1 MSSFSPF
8 SKEELF
14 PQEEMLEIR
23 KQKGELFIGLPKESY
38 LGEKRVCLTPDAVA
52 ALCSHGHRIVIETG
66 AGDHANY
73 SDRSYSEAGAKI
85 SSDVEEAFKC
95 SIVLKVAPPTEKE
108 IEYMNPKTILISSL
122 QLKTQNKSYLKSLT
136 NKQITAVAFDYIKD
150 ENETYPIVKSLSEIA
165 EVIVVAPSENKSA
178 ASSSLTIGKPLKPIQ
193 IEKNVYAID
202 ATPSDCVHLAL
213 CGFIKESIDLVVT
226 GINFGANLGD
236 DVIYSG
242 TVAGAIEGRFLG
254 LPSIAMS
261 LASWECKHFDTAGDV
276 AKLLVAQID
285 KAPLAYNTIIN
296 VNVPDIPMGEIKG
309 IKSTR
314 LGNRHKSEP
323 SIQDLKDPSLY
334 WIGENGKEAD
344 NGEGTDFH
352 AVSNNFVSVTP
363 LQIDLTKYPE
373 LKQVSEWLEDIDY

>member
-1 MSSFSPF
+1 M
-8 SKEELF
+8 
-14 PQEEMLEIR
+14 R
-23 KQKGELFIGLPKESY
+23 
-38 LGEKRVCLTPDAVA
+38 
-52 ALCSHGHRIVIETG
+52 
-66 AGDHANY
+66 
-73 SDRSYSEAGAKI
+73 
-85 SSDVEEAFKC
+85 
-95 SIVLKVAPPTEKE
+95 
-108 IEYMNPKTILISSL
+108 ILISNDDGYQADGII
-122 QLKTQNKSYLKSLT
+122 QLAKSLG
-136 NKQITAVAFDYIKD
+136 
-150 ENETYPIVKSLSEIA
+150 EIA

-193 IEKNVYAID
+193 IEKNVYVID
-202 ATPSDCVHLAL
+202 ATPSDWVHLAL

-226 GINFGANLGD
+226 GINSGANLGD

-254 LPSIAMS
+254 LPSIAIS
-261 LASWECKHFDTAGDV
+261 LASWECNYFETAGKI
-276 AKLLVAQID
+276 AKMLVKQID
-285 KAPLAYNTIIN
+285 KALLLKNTIIN
-296 VNVPDIPMGEIKG
+296 VNVPDIPMTEIKG

-323 SIQDLKDPSLY
+323 SIQDLKNPSLY

>member
-1 MSSFSPF
+1 MTAI
-8 SKEELF
+8 KADG
-14 PQEEMLEIR
+14 I
-23 KQKGELFIGLPKESY
+23 I
-38 LGEKRVCLTPDAVA
+38 
-52 ALCSHGHRIVIETG
+52 
-66 AGDHANY
+66 
-73 SDRSYSEAGAKI
+73 
-85 SSDVEEAFKC
+85 
-95 SIVLKVAPPTEKE
+95 
-108 IEYMNPKTILISSL
+108 
-122 QLKTQNKSYLKSLT
+122 QL
-136 NKQITAVAFDYIKD
+136 
-150 ENETYPIVKSLSEIA
+150 VKSLSEIA

-178 ASSSLTIGKPLKPIQ
+178 ASSSLTIGKALEPIQ

-261 LASWECKHFDTAGDV
+261 LASWECKHFETAGEI
-276 AKLLVAQID
+276 AKLLVAQIN
-285 KAPLAYNTIIN
+285 KAPLTNNTIIN
-296 VNVPDIPMGEIKG
+296 VNVPDIPMTEIKG

-323 SIQDLKDPSLY
+323 SIQDLKNPSLY

-363 LQIDLTKYPE
+363 LRD
-373 LKQVSEWLEDIDY
+373 

>member
-1 MSSFSPF
+1 M
-8 SKEELF
+8 
-14 PQEEMLEIR
+14 R
-23 KQKGELFIGLPKESY
+23 
-38 LGEKRVCLTPDAVA
+38 
-52 ALCSHGHRIVIETG
+52 
-66 AGDHANY
+66 
-73 SDRSYSEAGAKI
+73 
-85 SSDVEEAFKC
+85 
-95 SIVLKVAPPTEKE
+95 
-108 IEYMNPKTILISSL
+108 ILISNDYCYQAEGII
-122 QLKTQNKSYLKSLT
+122 QL
-136 NKQITAVAFDYIKD
+136 A
-150 ENETYPIVKSLSEIA
+150 KSLSEIA
-165 EVIVVAPSENKSA
+165 KVIVVAPSENKSA

-193 IEKNVYAID
+193 IKKNVYAID

-261 LASWECKHFDTAGDV
+261 LASWECKHFDTAGNI

-285 KAPLAYNTIIN
+285 KSPLAYNTIIN
-296 VNVPDIPMGEIKG
+296 VNVPDIPMTEING

-323 SIQDLKDPSLY
+323 SIQDLNDPSLY

-373 LKQVSEWLEDIDY
+373 IKQVSDWLDKINY

>member
-1 MSSFSPF
+1 M
-8 SKEELF
+8 
-14 PQEEMLEIR
+14 R
-23 KQKGELFIGLPKESY
+23 
-38 LGEKRVCLTPDAVA
+38 
-52 ALCSHGHRIVIETG
+52 
-66 AGDHANY
+66 
-73 SDRSYSEAGAKI
+73 
-85 SSDVEEAFKC
+85 
-95 SIVLKVAPPTEKE
+95 
-108 IEYMNPKTILISSL
+108 ILISNDDGYQADGII
-122 QLKTQNKSYLKSLT
+122 QLAKSLG
-136 NKQITAVAFDYIKD
+136 
-150 ENETYPIVKSLSEIA
+150 EIA

-261 LASWECKHFDTAGDV
+261 LASWECKHFDTAGEI

-285 KAPLAYNTIIN
+285 KAPLANNTIIN
-296 VNVPDIPMGEIKG
+296 VNVPDIPMTEIKG

-323 SIQDLKDPSLY
+323 SIQDLKNPSLY

-344 NGEGTDFH
+344 NGKGTDFH

-373 LKQVSEWLEDIDY
+373 LKPVSEWLEDIDY

>member
-1 MSSFSPF
+1 M
-8 SKEELF
+8 
-14 PQEEMLEIR
+14 R
-23 KQKGELFIGLPKESY
+23 
-38 LGEKRVCLTPDAVA
+38 
-52 ALCSHGHRIVIETG
+52 
-66 AGDHANY
+66 
-73 SDRSYSEAGAKI
+73 
-85 SSDVEEAFKC
+85 
-95 SIVLKVAPPTEKE
+95 
-108 IEYMNPKTILISSL
+108 ILISNDDGYKADGII
-122 QLKTQNKSYLKSLT
+122 QLAKSLG
-136 NKQITAVAFDYIKD
+136 
-150 ENETYPIVKSLSEIA
+150 EIA
-165 EVIVVAPSENKSA
+165 EVIVIAPSENKSA
-178 ASSSLTIGKPLKPIQ
+178 ASSSLTIGKPLKPVQ
-193 IEKNVYAID
+193 IKKNVYAID
-202 ATPSDCVHLAL
+202 GTPSDCVHLAL

-261 LASWECKHFDTAGDV
+261 LASWECKHFDTAGNI

-285 KAPLAYNTIIN
+285 NSPLANNTIIN
-296 VNVPDIPMGEIKG
+296 VNVPDVPMTDING

-323 SIQDLKDPSLY
+323 SIQDLNHPSLY

-373 LKQVSEWLEDIDY
+373 IKQVSDWLEKINY

>member
-1 MSSFSPF
+1 M
-8 SKEELF
+8 
-14 PQEEMLEIR
+14 R
-23 KQKGELFIGLPKESY
+23 
-38 LGEKRVCLTPDAVA
+38 
-52 ALCSHGHRIVIETG
+52 
-66 AGDHANY
+66 
-73 SDRSYSEAGAKI
+73 
-85 SSDVEEAFKC
+85 
-95 SIVLKVAPPTEKE
+95 
-108 IEYMNPKTILISSL
+108 ILISNDDGYKADGII
-122 QLKTQNKSYLKSLT
+122 QL
-136 NKQITAVAFDYIKD
+136 A
-150 ENETYPIVKSLSEIA
+150 ESLSEIA

-261 LASWECKHFDTAGDV
+261 LASWECKHFDTAGEI
-276 AKLLVAQID
+276 AKLLVAQIN
-285 KAPLAYNTIIN
+285 KAPLANNTIIN
-296 VNVPDIPMGEIKG
+296 VNVPDIPMTEING

-323 SIQDLKDPSLY
+323 SIQDLKNPSLY

>member
-1 MSSFSPF
+1 M
-8 SKEELF
+8 
-14 PQEEMLEIR
+14 R
-23 KQKGELFIGLPKESY
+23 
-38 LGEKRVCLTPDAVA
+38 
-52 ALCSHGHRIVIETG
+52 
-66 AGDHANY
+66 
-73 SDRSYSEAGAKI
+73 
-85 SSDVEEAFKC
+85 
-95 SIVLKVAPPTEKE
+95 
-108 IEYMNPKTILISSL
+108 ILISNDDGYQADGII
-122 QLKTQNKSYLKSLT
+122 QLAN
-136 NKQITAVAFDYIKD
+136 
-150 ENETYPIVKSLSEIA
+150 SLSEIA
-165 EVIVVAPSENKSA
+165 DVIVVAPSENKSA

-193 IEKNVYAID
+193 IEKNIYAID

-213 CGFIKESIDLVVT
+213 CGFIRESIDLVVT

-296 VNVPDIPMGEIKG
+296 VNVPDIPMSEIKG
-309 IKSTR
+309 IKGTR

-344 NGEGTDFH
+344 NAEGTDFH
-352 AVSNNFVSVTP
+352 AVSKNFVSVTP

>member
-1 MSSFSPF
+1 M
-8 SKEELF
+8 
-14 PQEEMLEIR
+14 R
-23 KQKGELFIGLPKESY
+23 
-38 LGEKRVCLTPDAVA
+38 
-52 ALCSHGHRIVIETG
+52 
-66 AGDHANY
+66 
-73 SDRSYSEAGAKI
+73 
-85 SSDVEEAFKC
+85 
-95 SIVLKVAPPTEKE
+95 
-108 IEYMNPKTILISSL
+108 ILISNDDGYKADGII
-122 QLKTQNKSYLKSLT
+122 QL
-136 NKQITAVAFDYIKD
+136 A
-150 ENETYPIVKSLSEIA
+150 KSLSEIA

-254 LPSIAMS
+254 LPSIALS
-261 LASWECKHFDTAGDV
+261 LASWECNNFETAGNV
-276 AKLLVAQID
+276 AKLLVNQIG
-285 KAPLAYNTIIN
+285 KAPLANNTIIN
-296 VNVPDIPMGEIKG
+296 VNVPDVPMSEING

-323 SIQDLKDPSLY
+323 SIQDLKNPSLY

-373 LKQVSEWLEDIDY
+373 LKQVSEWLEVIDY

>member
-1 MSSFSPF
+1 M
-8 SKEELF
+8 
-14 PQEEMLEIR
+14 R
-23 KQKGELFIGLPKESY
+23 
-38 LGEKRVCLTPDAVA
+38 
-52 ALCSHGHRIVIETG
+52 
-66 AGDHANY
+66 
-73 SDRSYSEAGAKI
+73 
-85 SSDVEEAFKC
+85 
-95 SIVLKVAPPTEKE
+95 
-108 IEYMNPKTILISSL
+108 ILISNDDGYKADGII
-122 QLKTQNKSYLKSLT
+122 QL
-136 NKQITAVAFDYIKD
+136 A
-150 ENETYPIVKSLSEIA
+150 KSLSEIA
-165 EVIVVAPSENKSA
+165 EVIVVAPSKNKSA

-261 LASWECKHFDTAGDV
+261 LASWECKHFDTAGEI
-276 AKLLVAQID
+276 AKLLVAQIN
-285 KAPLAYNTIIN
+285 KAPLANNTIIN
-296 VNVPDIPMGEIKG
+296 VNVPDIPMTEIKG

-323 SIQDLKDPSLY
+323 SIQDLKNPSLY

>member
-1 MSSFSPF
+1 M
-8 SKEELF
+8 
-14 PQEEMLEIR
+14 R
-23 KQKGELFIGLPKESY
+23 
-38 LGEKRVCLTPDAVA
+38 
-52 ALCSHGHRIVIETG
+52 
-66 AGDHANY
+66 
-73 SDRSYSEAGAKI
+73 
-85 SSDVEEAFKC
+85 
-95 SIVLKVAPPTEKE
+95 
-108 IEYMNPKTILISSL
+108 ILISNDDGYEAEGII
-122 QLKTQNKSYLKSLT
+122 QL
-136 NKQITAVAFDYIKD
+136 A
-150 ENETYPIVKSLSEIA
+150 KSLSEIA

-193 IEKNVYAID
+193 IEKNIYAID

-296 VNVPDIPMGEIKG
+296 VNVPDIPMSEIKG

-373 LKQVSEWLEDIDY
+373 LRQVSEWLEDIDY

>member
-1 MSSFSPF
+1 M
-8 SKEELF
+8 
-14 PQEEMLEIR
+14 R
-23 KQKGELFIGLPKESY
+23 
-38 LGEKRVCLTPDAVA
+38 
-52 ALCSHGHRIVIETG
+52 
-66 AGDHANY
+66 
-73 SDRSYSEAGAKI
+73 
-85 SSDVEEAFKC
+85 
-95 SIVLKVAPPTEKE
+95 
-108 IEYMNPKTILISSL
+108 ILISNDDGYQADGII
-122 QLKTQNKSYLKSLT
+122 QLAKSLG
-136 NKQITAVAFDYIKD
+136 
-150 ENETYPIVKSLSEIA
+150 EIA

-261 LASWECKHFDTAGDV
+261 LASWECKHFDTAGEI
-276 AKLLVAQID
+276 AKLLVAQIN
-285 KAPLAYNTIIN
+285 KAPLANNTIIN
-296 VNVPDIPMGEIKG
+296 VNVPDIPMTEIKG
-309 IKSTR
+309 IRSTR

-323 SIQDLKDPSLY
+323 SIQDLKNPSLY

-373 LKQVSEWLEDIDY
+373 LRQVSEWLEDIDY

>member
-1 MSSFSPF
+1 M
-8 SKEELF
+8 
-14 PQEEMLEIR
+14 R
-23 KQKGELFIGLPKESY
+23 
-38 LGEKRVCLTPDAVA
+38 
-52 ALCSHGHRIVIETG
+52 
-66 AGDHANY
+66 
-73 SDRSYSEAGAKI
+73 
-85 SSDVEEAFKC
+85 
-95 SIVLKVAPPTEKE
+95 
-108 IEYMNPKTILISSL
+108 ILISNDDGYKADGII
-122 QLKTQNKSYLKSLT
+122 QL
-136 NKQITAVAFDYIKD
+136 A
-150 ENETYPIVKSLSEIA
+150 KSLSEIA
-165 EVIVVAPSENKSA
+165 EVIVVAPSGNKSA

-193 IEKNVYAID
+193 IKKNVYAID

-254 LPSIAMS
+254 LPSISMS
-261 LASWECKHFDTAGDV
+261 LASWECKYFDTAGIV
-276 AKLLVAQID
+276 AKQLVAQID

-296 VNVPDIPMGEIKG
+296 VNVPDVPISEIKG
-309 IKSTR
+309 IKGTR